1 MRFPA
6 FGENVP
12 SVQVFYR
19 YHVHLQL
26 HFPHPPLLYHFF
38 SMSAVCQQGV
48 ELRWSKQRIGI
59 RQAGFT
65 VHLKEYTCERAVNFD
80 FSMDI
85 ASCVGVES

>member
-1 MRFPA
+1 MQRLEEIPA
-6 FGENVP
+6 FCLPQKGGEG
-12 SVQVFYR
+12 
-19 YHVHLQL
+19 
-26 HFPHPPLLYHFF
+26 PP
-38 SMSAVCQQGV
+38 QN
-48 ELRWSKQRIGI
+48 LRWSKQRIGI